1 MLFRS
6 EDTAD
11 RTIEEFDK
19 VFIKKEIP
27 DEIPELMIN
36 EENMKLTELLTFTKL
51 SDSNSNARRLI
62 EQGAVSINGKKVT
75 DVNLVPEIINGMI
88 LKVGKRKFLK
98 VLK

>member
-1 MLFRS
+1 MYYD
-6 EDTAD
+6 EETAD

-62 EQGAVSINGKKVT
+62 EQGAVSINGKKIT